1 MKLENLYKR
10 TKTGA
15 VQVCYISVSGDTIA
29 VEFGQLDGKLQLK
42 NTECYPVNV
51 GKSNETTAEQQAISE
66 AKSKWAKKVKEG
78 YSTNVEAPVTVQ
90 LPQLV
95 KKYLDNKGKVIF
107 PCYSVVK
114 LNGMNGTYW
123 LMPDGSLKLTSRGGN
138 EYPPIPHLESDVLD
152 AMIDANTTC
161 LNGELYIHGEFLED
175 INSAVKK
182 TKPLSSRLTFNTF
195 ELPLV
200 DGPYENKVEILRT
213 MCGEAIIT
221 EVFSAE
227 EADALH
233 DQAVADGYEGTVLFN
248 KDAVYAFNERS
259 SSVYKYKI
267 PIDAEFRVVGFNI
280 DKNNHAVYV
289 CESKGGDFSVKRVG
303 NSADRLADAAIAE
316 SNIGRWLN
324 VEFEMY
330 SKKGI
335 PLKPVGQHF
344 RLCDKDGKPLE

>member
-1 MKLENLYKR
+1 MKLESLYKR
-10 TKTGA
+10 TKTDA
-15 VQVCYISVSGDTIA
+15 VQVCNISVTGSTFT
-29 VEFGQLDGKLQLK
+29 VEFGQLDGKMQEQS
-42 NTECYPVNV
+42 TECFPVNV
-51 GKSNETTAEQQAISE
+51 GKSNETTAEQQAIKE
-66 AKSKWAKKVKEG
+66 AKSKWSEKVKAG
-78 YSTNVEAPVTVQ
+78 YSTDVEAPVTVQ

-95 KKYLDNKGKVIF
+95 KKYLDHKNKVKF

-123 LMPDGSLKLTSRGGN
+123 LLPDNSLKLTSRGGN
-138 EYPPIPHLESDVLD
+138 EYPPIPHLEAQARADMAL
-152 AMIDANTTC
+152 ANTTS
-161 LNGELYIHGEFLED
+161 LNTELYIHGMFLED

-182 TKPLSSRLTFNTF
+182 TKALSSQLTLNTF

-200 DGPYENKVEILRT
+200 DGPYENKVELLRQ
-213 MCGEAIIT
+213 MCGRAVIT

-233 DQAVADGYEGTVLFN
+233 TKAVADGYEGTVLFN

-267 PIDAEFRVVGFNI
+267 PIDAEFKVTGFNI
-280 DKNNHAVYV
+280 DKNKHAVYI
-289 CESKGGDFSVKRVG
+289 CESKGGDFKAKRIG
-303 NSADRLADAAIAE
+303 TNEERLADAAIAE
-316 SNIGRWLN
+316 SNIGKWLN

-330 SKKGI
+330 SKKGK

-344 RLCDKDGKPLE
+344 RLCDKDGNPLE